1 MRIGLDARMVQS
13 SGIGTTIRQLIEHW
27 SPEQRRQVVL
37 WAAQG
42 WNNPYGMQQESA
54 LDSVYSLR
62 QHWRYGR
69 RLGRAGLDLFH
80 MPHYDVPLSY
90 RGRLVAT
97 VHDLIHYLL
106 PAYSTKPF
114 SKLYS
119 YILLSHVARRANRI
133 ICVSESTKKDFV
145 TLFPTAHDRVRVVSP
160 AVDLPIPIPDDALRR
175 TVLEHHALQPGY
187 ILYVGNL
194 RKSKNTLGLIA
205 AYAQLKAKRPDAPSL
220 VLAGHNSLSRDS
232 SRPFPEGVRLLGE
245 VPQDHLAVLY
255 QQALFFAFPSFYEG
269 FGLPPLEAMAHG
281 TPVLTSNRAS
291 LPEVCGTAALYVDPS
306 SVDAMADAMLRL
318 TLEAD
323 TRENLRRAGLE
334 NVKRFSWK
342 TFSEKTWQI
351 YEDVVK
357 EPPR

>member
-27 SPEQRRQVVL
+27 TPEQRRQVVL
-37 WAAQG
+37 WSAPG
-42 WNNPYGMQQESA
+42 WSNPYGMRQEPA
-54 LDSVYSLR
+54 PDSIYSLR

-69 RLGRAGLDLFH
+69 RLQRAELDLFH

-106 PAYSTKPF
+106 TEYSTKPF

-119 YILLSHVARRANRI
+119 YLLLSHVAQRANRI

-145 TLFPTAHDRVRVVSP
+145 SLFPKAQDRVRVISP
-160 AVDLPIPIPDDALRR
+160 GVELPVAVPSDDVRKR
-175 TVLEHHALQPGY
+175 VLAHHALQAGY

-205 AYAQLKAKRPDAPSL
+205 AYARLKAQRPDAPPL
-220 VLAGHNSLSRDS
+220 VLAGHNSLPRSLSRKLPD
-232 SRPFPEGVRLLGE
+232 GVRLLGE
-245 VPQDHLAVLY
+245 VPQDHLPVLY

-269 FGLPPLEAMAHG
+269 FGLPPLEAMAYG
-281 TPVLTSNRAS
+281 TPVMASDRAS
-291 LPEVCGTAALYVDPS
+291 LPEVCGSAALYVDPAS
-306 SVDAMADAMLRL
+306 TDAMADAMMRL
-318 TLEAD
+318 ALEAD
-323 TRENLRRAGLE
+323 TREKLRRAGLE
-334 NVKRFSWK
+334 NVKRFSWE
-342 TFSEKTWQI
+342 TFADQTWRI
-351 YEDVVK
+351 YEDVLQEK
-357 EPPR
+357 PR